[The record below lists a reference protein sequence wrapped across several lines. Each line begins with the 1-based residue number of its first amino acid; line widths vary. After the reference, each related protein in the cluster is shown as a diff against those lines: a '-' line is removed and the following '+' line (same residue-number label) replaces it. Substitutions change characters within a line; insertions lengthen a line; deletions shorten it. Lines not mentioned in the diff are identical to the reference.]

1 MTFDQNVLAYGD
13 NLDYL
18 RGLPTESVDLIYLD
32 PPYNSKRD
40 YNATFGAEAQVKA
53 FKDTWTW
60 GKDDERA
67 LHQFA
72 KEQPTLG
79 QFMLA
84 LGGLLPKQ
92 GLYPYL
98 VTMAIRLVEMHRVL
112 KPTGSIYLHVDPTAS
127 HYLKLVMDQIFGGG
141 NFRNEIIWC
150 YRGMPS
156 KANAFQKK
164 HDVIL
169 YFAKS
174 SAAKYNVQLGQP
186 TEGSLKTFESGM
198 SRGYNANLSKKMVT
212 VFDWDKYNQAVASK
226 KLPSDLKPAE
236 FSGGRPPMSDWW
248 EDIKILGGPGNK
260 ERTGYPTQKPLALL
274 ERIILASSNEGDVVL
289 DPYMGSGTT
298 CVAAAK
304 HGRRFIGL
312 DLTPLAVATAKARLD
327 QAGVDVAAIDYWGSP
342 RDLESARHLFKQNVR
357 DFDCWALMNC
367 SAMPQD
373 CMSRVFGL
381 RNYMRFDSKGLHQ
394 ERALYVTSLNEPPVL
409 DDIARLRRLMTA
421 QKAQLGLLICFEY
434 PTDPEVLQAVADAGL
449 IKLNGDQKTTP
460 KLQIITVQDVIDQS
474 YLATEVFSHERVER
488 QTSVQQMELV

>member
-40 YNATFGAEAQVKA
+40 YNATFGAEAQIKA

-67 LHQFA
+67 LHHFA
-72 KEQPTLG
+72 KEHPTLG

-98 VTMAIRLVEMHRVL
+98 VAMAIRLVEMQRVL

-127 HYLKLVMDQIFGGG
+127 HYLKLVMDQIFGGQ

-150 YRGMPS
+150 YNTQGKP
-156 KANAFQKK
+156 KKGFAKK
-164 HDVIL
+164 HDTLLCYSKTDEWEWNKIAIAPNDVARYNRTDEDGCRYQIDGKG
-169 YFAKS
+169 Y
-174 SAAKYNVQLGQP
+174 KYY
-186 TEGSLKTFESGM
+186 LKDGRHCPDVWDIPALTN
-198 SRGYNANLSKKMVT
+198 NA
-212 VFDWDKYNQAVASK
+212 
-226 KLPSDLKPAE
+226 
-236 FSGGRPPMSDWW
+236 
-248 EDIKILGGPGNK
+248 K
-260 ERTGYPTQKPLALL
+260 ERIGYPTQKPLALL
-274 ERIILASSNEGDVVL
+274 ERIIQASSNEGDVVL

-304 HGRRFIGL
+304 LGRRFIGL

-327 QAGVDVAAIDYWGSP
+327 QAGIDVAAIDYWGSP
-342 RDLESARHLFKQNVR
+342 RDLDSARHLFKQNVR

-373 CMSRVFGL
+373 CMDRVFGL

-449 IKLNGDQKTTP
+449 LKLNGDVKTTP
-460 KLQIITVQDVIDQS
+460 RLQIITVQDVIDQS

-488 QTSVQQMELV
+488 QTPVQQMELV

>member
-40 YNATFGAEAQVKA
+40 YNATFGAEAQIKA

-67 LHQFA
+67 LHHFA
-72 KEQPTLG
+72 KQHPTLG

-84 LGGLLPKQ
+84 LGSLLPKQ

-98 VTMAIRLVEMHRVL
+98 VAMAIRLVEMQRVL

-127 HYLKLVMDQIFGGG
+127 HYLKLVMDQIFGGQ
-141 NFRNEIIWC
+141 NFRNEIIWD
-150 YRGMPS
+150 YQESGLGTVRKSSMPS
-156 KANAFQKK
+156 K

-169 YFAKS
+169 WYSKAEGYTYNPQLKDYKPEYK
-174 SAAKYNVQLGQP
+174 ALYKQDEDGYYREKWRVLPDGKKYKVKQRMGAGVPHADVWQMP
-186 TEGSLKTFESGM
+186 SLSG
-198 SRGYNANLSKKMVT
+198 
-212 VFDWDKYNQAVASK
+212 
-226 KLPSDLKPAE
+226 PH
-236 FSGGRPPMSDWW
+236 
-248 EDIKILGGPGNK
+248 K
-260 ERTGYPTQKPLALL
+260 ERTGYPTQKPLSLL
-274 ERIILASSNEGDVVL
+274 ERIVLMGSNEGDVVL

-304 HGRRFIGL
+304 LGRRFIGL

-327 QAGVDVAAIDYWGSP
+327 QAGLDVAAIDYWGSP
-342 RDLESARHLFKQNVR
+342 RDLASARHLFKQNVR

-373 CMSRVFGL
+373 CMDRVFGL

-421 QKAQLGLLICFEY
+421 QSAQLGLLICFEY

-449 IKLNGDQKTTP
+449 IKLNGDVKTTP

-488 QTSVQQMELV
+488 QTPVQQMELV

>member
-40 YNATFGAEAQVKA
+40 YNATFGAEAQIKA

-67 LHQFA
+67 LHHFA
-72 KEQPTLG
+72 KEHPTLG

-98 VTMAIRLVEMHRVL
+98 VAMAIRLVEMQRVL

-127 HYLKLVMDQIFGGG
+127 HYLKLVMDQIFGGQ
-141 NFRNEIIWC
+141 NFQNEIIWS
-150 YRGMPS
+150 YKRWPS
-156 KANAFQKK
+156 KQTRYQRM

-169 YFAKS
+169 FYSKS
-174 SAAKYNVQLGQP
+174 NEWTWNQQFDGLSESTRKAFKGKAQV
-186 TEGSLKTFESGM
+186 LKAGATKKVTGDQESQGM
-198 SRGYNANLSKKMVT
+198 PMRDVWEIPFIAG
-212 VFDWDKYNQAVASK
+212 AS
-226 KLPSDLKPAE
+226 S
-236 FSGGRPPMSDWW
+236 
-248 EDIKILGGPGNK
+248 
-260 ERTGYPTQKPLALL
+260 ERVGYPTQKPLALL
-274 ERIILASSNEGDVVL
+274 ERIIKASSNEGDVVL

-304 HGRRFIGL
+304 LGRRFIGL

-327 QAGVDVAAIDYWGSP
+327 QAGIDVTAIDYWGSP
-342 RDLESARHLFKQNVR
+342 RDLASARHLFNQNVR

-373 CMSRVFGL
+373 CMGRVFGL
-381 RNYMRFDSKGLHQ
+381 RNYMRFDSNGLHQ

-449 IKLNGDQKTTP
+449 IKLNGDTKTTP

-488 QTSVQQMELV
+488 QTPVQQMELV

>member
-40 YNATFGAEAQVKA
+40 YNATFGADAQIKA

-67 LHQFA
+67 LHHFA
-72 KEQPTLG
+72 KEHPTLG

-98 VTMAIRLVEMHRVL
+98 VTMAIRLVEMQRVL

-127 HYLKLVMDQIFGGG
+127 HYLKLVMDQIFGGQ
-141 NFRNEIIWC
+141 NFQNELIWH
-150 YRGMPS
+150 YKNASRGKS
-156 KANAFQKK
+156 RFAKS

-169 YFAKS
+169 WFSKS
-174 SAAKYNVQLGQP
+174 DQFTFNRDDVLVP
-186 TEGSLKTFESGM
+186 FESNM
-198 SRGYNANLSKKMVT
+198 TKWRYERGGQAGKEMPKGKTPDDVYTMPSLNAM
-212 VFDWDKYNQAVASK
+212 D
-226 KLPSDLKPAE
+226 
-236 FSGGRPPMSDWW
+236 
-248 EDIKILGGPGNK
+248 K

-274 ERIILASSNEGDVVL
+274 ERIIKASSNEGDVVL

-304 HGRRFIGL
+304 LGRRFIGL

-342 RDLESARHLFKQNVR
+342 RDLASARHLFKQNVR

-449 IKLNGDQKTTP
+449 IKLNGDAKTTP

-488 QTSVQQMELV
+488 QTPVQQMELV

>member
-40 YNATFGAEAQVKA
+40 YNATFGADAQIKA

-67 LHQFA
+67 LHHFA
-72 KEQPTLG
+72 KEHPTLG

-98 VTMAIRLVEMHRVL
+98 VTMAIRLVEMQRVL

-127 HYLKLVMDQIFGGG
+127 HYLKLVMDQVFGGQ
-141 NFRNEIIWC
+141 NFRNEIVWC
-150 YRGMPS
+150 YAGGGQSAKDFP
-156 KANAFQKK
+156 KK

-169 YFAKS
+169 RYSKGKNYIFNKDS
-174 SAAKYNVQLGQP
+174 VRVPYDSDYSA
-186 TEGSLKTFESGM
+186 
-198 SRGYNANLSKKMVT
+198 T
-212 VFDWDKYNQAVASK
+212 VFADGG
-226 KLPSDLKPAE
+226 
-236 FSGGRPPMSDWW
+236 SGRCQGKTYGPNDDGKVVEDWW
-248 EDIKILGGPGNK
+248 RNISRPYGA

-274 ERIILASSNEGDVVL
+274 ERIIKASSNEGDVVL

-304 HGRRFIGL
+304 LGRRFIGL

-342 RDLESARHLFKQNVR
+342 RDLASARHLFKQNVR

-367 SAMPQD
+367 SAMPQE
-373 CMSRVFGL
+373 CMGRVFGL

-421 QKAQLGLLICFEY
+421 QSAQLGLLICFEY

-449 IKLNGDQKTTP
+449 IKLNGDAKTTP

-474 YLATEVFSHERVER
+474 FLATEVFSHERVER
-488 QTSVQQMELV
+488 QTPVHQMELV

>member
-40 YNATFGAEAQVKA
+40 YNATFGADAQIKA
-53 FKDTWTW
+53 FKDTWSW

-67 LHQFA
+67 LHHFA
-72 KEQPTLG
+72 KEHPTLG

-98 VTMAIRLVEMHRVL
+98 VTMAIRLVEMQRVL

-127 HYLKLVMDQIFGGG
+127 HYLKLVMDQIFGGQ
-141 NFRNEIIWC
+141 NFRNEIIWS
-150 YRGMPS
+150 YNSGGAS
-156 KANAFQKK
+156 KTDFAKK

-169 YFAKS
+169 RYSKGKAWTHNIQREPY
-174 SAAKYNVQLGQP
+174 ATPNV
-186 TEGSLKTFESGM
+186 EGRDGFHPDG
-198 SRGYNANLSKKMVT
+198 RMVT
-212 VFDWDKYNQAVASK
+212 DVWPISFISTT
-226 KLPSDLKPAE
+226 S
-236 FSGGRPPMSDWW
+236 
-248 EDIKILGGPGNK
+248 K
-260 ERTGYPTQKPLALL
+260 ERVGYPTQKPLALL
-274 ERIILASSNEGDVVL
+274 ERIIQASSNEGDVVL

-304 HGRRFIGL
+304 LGRRFIGL

-342 RDLESARHLFKQNVR
+342 RDLASARHLFKQNVR

-367 SAMPQD
+367 SAMPQE

-421 QKAQLGLLICFEY
+421 QSAQLGLLICFEY

-449 IKLNGDQKTTP
+449 IKLNGDVKTTP

-488 QTSVQQMELV
+488 QTPVHQMELV